1 MARCSDGSSSLL
13 TTRICNTAGFR
24 GRHRHT
30 LIRCRPLSC
39 TFGHETGA
47 GQNRCPVCGERL
59 VIIVQ
64 EHAEKNGSATD
75 ADEQTDDDRDEP
87 SDDRPEDP

>member
-13 TTRICNTAGFR
+13 TTRTTAGFR
-24 GRHRHT
+24 GARAYADSVPTAERV
-30 LIRCRPLSC
+30 CP
-39 TFGHETGA
+39 FGHETGA
-47 GQNRCPVCGERL
+47 VQNRFPVCGERL

-75 ADEQTDDDRDEP
+75 ADEQTDDDGEEP

>member
-1 MARCSDGSSSLL
+1 VPTARRVC
-13 TTRICNTAGFR
+13 
-24 GRHRHT
+24 
-30 LIRCRPLSC
+30 P
-39 TFGHETGA
+39 FGHATRA

-64 EHAEKNGSATD
+64 EHAEKNGSAAD
-75 ADEQTDDDRDEP
+75 ADEQTDDDREEP